1 MAAMAPPPHN
11 VATRPLR
18 RHRRRRRR
26 LDKPPVNARL
36 VLDDHV
42 RGDVGILSEDL
53 FADLFPH
60 LYQQEQQQKD
70 STNGF
75 GAALARATPS
85 STAAASSI
93 AEPDVYHVAMAPWAP
108 GASAESTDWT
118 IVPVAKSSAL
128 APSTVQFSPS
138 SLALQN
144 FAAIL
149 QQVAPS
155 KFSGHSRRG
164 IEILLLDVEAVALDT
179 VFVSLEGDLSKRLEA
194 GEGTFFREHPTA
206 PALQAAKNRTNGAS
220 NGKQASGEARLT
232 AALRV
237 ALGTLQVVHSGDLF
251 PLPLPPHPITHVP
264 PNPGKVTFCEPVA
277 QGVLSPSTRII
288 VSRGRLHNKG
298 GRNRGADLAPIPR
311 SRKLNGV
318 SEDEGD
324 DTAND
329 QFYSAAEERTR
340 TETDAP
346 TEDSEATESEAD
358 LSPAG
363 HDDDDDLE
371 DDDGGEISDDSMD
384 EMISLQAPTL
394 PATLASGVSTL
405 QPGSPMTI
413 GRGRRT
419 NGVATPG
426 SVFSSFT
433 ATTARPDRPRGRL
446 FKAQGLTAPIPPEI
460 LHPKPGADDDDEAR
474 VYVDVN
480 NLTRIGCFSGDWVRL
495 EEAEEP
501 PANGFGRFALGS
513 FGEPAGDEPDW
524 RPVRVFGLPE
534 GYTQRPVTR
543 IPSAKHDNGGRRLS
557 FFESQIQRP
566 TSPIA
571 YLSPI
576 LLANMQSTPY
586 LRLSPL
592 RAPQQQHPPSSSLA
606 RHGAHGAHSRSSKMG
621 ATSQPPFAQ
630 KVIIQQV
637 RTPVPIEKSVQT
649 AVVAGLKWHFEKKLR
664 IVKTGD
670 TIAIPIDAQ
679 LGRTMNDML
688 LANENAAVTD
698 ILSLTGGV
706 KESLPSAAST
716 TNGASA
722 TSPASPAPSLH
733 GVPNASG
740 RPSLKADEVAWFKVT
755 YVQPQPQ
762 PQSQQQQQRHY
773 LGDDAEEEE
782 SVWGTTVACVDIS
795 TAHLEQSG
803 TTTSRIPGTKDS
815 NWPYYLG
822 LREPPRRYGDRAAP
836 AVVEPDRK
844 QVSPLRRQLR
854 DLVAAATSRR
864 AIHLKMPPVAI
875 LLVSTQRHIG
885 KALVAVNACADMG
898 LHTFSVDAY
907 DIVNEAGAGGGD
919 AKTEGVLKG
928 RAGLAM
934 SCGPECC
941 ALLIRHIEALT
952 ADRMVSSIKEILED
966 ARVLIATTTEADKI
980 PDGVRSLFTHEM
992 EMHAPDETERQSIL
1006 RNIVN
1011 DRALVLDPEVDLA
1024 SIALKTAAL
1033 VAGDLVDVVERALV
1047 CRQSRLEKLVADQ
1060 SAHLLP
1066 GSSSSDDPTDV
1077 GQDPEQL
1084 QQLLNNKV
1092 LTLRD
1097 VQVAGG
1103 AAVRGLTKADF
1114 DAAVDAARK
1123 NFADAIGAPKIPNVT
1138 WNDVGGL
1145 DNVKDVVME
1154 TIQLPLERPE
1164 LFAKGMKKRSGI
1176 LFYGPP
1182 GTGKTLLA
1190 KAIATEYSLNFFS
1203 VKGPELLNMYI
1214 GESEANV
1221 RRVFQRARD
1230 ARPCVVFFDELDS
1243 VAPKRGNQGDSGGVM
1258 DRIVSQ
1264 LLAELDGM
1272 SGGGGDEDD
1281 DGPGAGSG
1289 GVFVIGAT
1297 NRPDL
1302 LDQALL
1308 RPGRFDTMLYLG
1320 VSDTHDKQLRILEAL
1335 TRKFTLHPS
1344 VSLRSIAQQLP
1355 FTYTGADFYALC
1367 SDAMLKAVTR
1377 QASAV
1382 DAKIAAMTSSGK
1394 KPMSTAYYFDH
1405 YATPEDVAVLV
1416 TEEDFLEANRE
1427 LVPSISA
1434 GELAHY
1440 ERVRATFEGKK
1451 KEDGAKEQHQH
1462 QQQRDAAA
1470 LAPALVPAAS
1480 AVPAAGG
1487 GSASHSARH
1496 AARKG
1501 KAKAKAKSKAP
1512 SLRFSDVEEEDEESA
1527 SDDDDDDDD
1536 TGSVILNGRVKGK
1549 GKAPAAPVG
1558 FEDPHASDDED
1569 LYN

>member
-1 MAAMAPPPHN
+1 MAPSQTSD
-11 VATRPLR
+11 ARPLGHR
-18 RHRRRRRR
+18 RHRPRRRR
-26 LDKPPVNARL
+26 LDKPPINARL

-60 LYQQEQQQKD
+60 LYRHEQQQKD
-70 STNGF
+70 SANGF

-85 STAAASSI
+85 STATTSSI
-93 AEPDVYHVAMAPWAP
+93 AELDIYHVAMAPWAP
-108 GASAESTDWT
+108 NVSAESAEWT

-128 APSTVQFSPS
+128 APTTVQFSPS

-155 KFSGHSRRG
+155 KFASHNRRG
-164 IEILLLDVEAVALDT
+164 IEILLFDVEAVALDT
-179 VFVSLEGDLSKRLEA
+179 VFVSLEGELSKRLEA
-194 GEGTFFREHPTA
+194 GEGTFYREHPT
-206 PALQAAKNRTNGAS
+206 PTALQAAKDTSKGDNG
-220 NGKQASGEARLT
+220 GPLSGEGRLT

-237 ALGTLQVVHSGDLF
+237 ALSTLQVVHSGDFF

-264 PNPGKVTFCEPVA
+264 PNPGKVSFCEPVA
-277 QGVLSPSTRII
+277 QGVLAPSTRII
-288 VSRGRLHNKG
+288 VSRGRLHSTSR
-298 GRNRGADLAPIPR
+298 RNRNVDLAPIPP
-311 SRKLNGV
+311 SRKHDV

-329 QFYSAAEERTR
+329 QFYSATEERTR
-340 TETDAP
+340 TGNETEAL
-346 TEDSEATESEAD
+346 TEESEATESEVD
-358 LSPAG
+358 LSPVD
-363 HDDDDDLE
+363 HDYELE
-371 DDDGGEISDDSMD
+371 DESGGEISDDSMD
-384 EMISLQAPTL
+384 DMISLQAPTL

-426 SVFSSFT
+426 SVFSSYT

-474 VYVDVN
+474 LYVDVN

-513 FGEPAGDEPDW
+513 FGEPADDEPNW

-534 GYTQRPVTR
+534 GYMQRPVTR
-543 IPSAKHDNGGRRLS
+543 ILSAKHDNGGRRPS
-557 FFESQIQRP
+557 FFESQIQP
-566 TSPIA
+566 HSSPIA

-592 RAPQQQHPPSSSLA
+592 RAPLTSLA
-606 RHGAHGAHSRSSKMG
+606 RHGTHGRSSKMG
-621 ATSQPPFAQ
+621 AASQPPFAQ

-637 RTPVPIEKSVQT
+637 RTPISIEKSVQT
-649 AVVAGLKWHFEKKLR
+649 AVVAGLKRHFERKLR

-679 LGRTMNDML
+679 LGRIMSDML
-688 LANENAAVTD
+688 LSEENAVVAD
-698 ILSLTGGV
+698 MLALTGGV
-706 KESLPSAAST
+706 KEAFST
-716 TNGASA
+716 ANGVLSISSNQAVA
-722 TSPASPAPSLH
+722 TSSSSPPATGSASNAYGKPSL
-733 GVPNASG
+733 
-740 RPSLKADEVAWFKVT
+740 RADEVAWFKVT
-755 YVQPQPQ
+755 HVQA
-762 PQSQQQQQRHY
+762 QQQQQRQN
-773 LGDDAEEEE
+773 LGDDDQEEE
-782 SVWGTTVACVDIS
+782 SVWGTAVACVDIS
-795 TAHLEQSG
+795 TTHLEQLG
-803 TTTSRIPGTKDS
+803 TTTSRIPGIKDS

-822 LREPPRRYGDRAAP
+822 LRQPPRRYGDRAAL
-836 AVVEPDRK
+836 AVLEPDRK
-844 QVSPLRRQLR
+844 QVLPLRRQLR

-864 AIHLKMPPVAI
+864 AIQLGMPPIAI

-885 KALVAVNACADMG
+885 KALVAVNACADVG
-898 LHTFSVDAY
+898 LHTFMVDAY

-928 RAGLAM
+928 RASLAM
-934 SCGPECC
+934 SCGPSCC
-941 ALLIRHIEALT
+941 ALLFRHIEALT
-952 ADRMVSSIKEILED
+952 ADRMVSSMKAVLEE

-992 EMHAPDETERQSIL
+992 EMHAPDEMERQSIL
-1006 RNIVN
+1006 RNIIS
-1011 DRALVLDPEVDLA
+1011 DRALVLHPEVDLA
-1024 SIALKTAAL
+1024 SVALKTAAL

-1060 SAHLLP
+1060 STPLSAR
-1066 GSSSSDDPTDV
+1066 DPDDV
-1077 GQDPEQL
+1077 GLDPERQL
-1084 QQLLNNKV
+1084 HSKV

-1123 NFADAIGAPKIPNVT
+1123 NFADAIGAPKIPNVS
-1138 WNDVGGL
+1138 WSDVGGL

-1272 SGGGGDEDD
+1272 SGGSGDSDD

-1335 TRKFTLHPS
+1335 TRKFALHPS

-1382 DAKIAAMTSSGK
+1382 DAKIAAMTSNGK
-1394 KPMSTAYYFDH
+1394 KAMSTAYYFDH
-1405 YATPEDVAVLV
+1405 FATPEDVDVLV
-1416 TEEDFLEANRE
+1416 TESDFLEANRE

-1451 KEDGAKEQHQH
+1451 KDEKEILAPNLVH
-1462 QQQRDAAA
+1462 AAA
-1470 LAPALVPAAS
+1470 PVAA
-1480 AVPAAGG
+1480 
-1487 GSASHSARH
+1487 GSASHATKS

-1501 KAKAKAKSKAP
+1501 KGKGKAAW
-1512 SLRFSDVEEEDEESA
+1512 FSDVDEGGERSV
-1527 SDDDDDDDD
+1527 SDDESNGSVNNDD
-1536 TGSVILNGRVKGK
+1536 TGNAKFNGRVKGK
-1549 GKAPAAPVG
+1549 GKAPAVVPG
-1558 FEDPHASDDED
+1558 FEDQRASDDED
-1569 LYN
+1569 LYR